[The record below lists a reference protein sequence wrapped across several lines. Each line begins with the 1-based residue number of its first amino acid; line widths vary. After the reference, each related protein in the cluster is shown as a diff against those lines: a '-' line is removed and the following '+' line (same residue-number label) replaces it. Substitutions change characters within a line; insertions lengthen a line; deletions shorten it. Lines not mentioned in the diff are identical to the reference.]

1 MSTAFALYTIGYEGS
16 SISDVVERLKEARIQ
31 IVVDVRELPLS
42 RKPGFSKNSMST
54 TLRAAGIDYVHVRPL
69 VCPKP
74 IRARYKV
81 DLNWR
86 SYCRDFETHLQKQ
99 TAATLA
105 LAELSSKRRACLV
118 CFERDFTRCHRS
130 IVAERIAAT
139 ASGQVAHLIP
149 GKDGLG
155 VPKRFAAAGTASL
168 RSATDPETGVS
179 YPLES

>member
-69 VCPKP
+69 GCPKP

-139 ASGQVAHLIP
+139 AGGQVAHLIP

-155 VPKRFAAAGTASL
+155 APKRFAAAGIASL